1 MKTYEKE
8 IDGKLVR
15 RQRNEIVLSVTRTI
29 TDKKTGEENE
39 VKGNVYNPTHEMLL
53 ENGWVEYVPVNSAK
67 EVPMFMLVKTAKTRK
82 LYNLKE
88 YDNSSEVNDCI
99 IMYQGQELHYWA
111 SKDERNDLKNAIRDC
126 IAMGRDT
133 YRLDL
138 RDKGV
143 SIVLPCVSLSQ
154 MLSALEIYAIDC
166 YNRTTDH
173 EFAIKSLTTKDE
185 IEAYDFTIGYP
196 SIPRFEV

>member
-1 MKTYEKE
+1 MKTYLKKEGDKLLKKTLKE
-8 IDGKLVR
+8 IVIRKDGR
-15 RQRNEIVLSVTRTI
+15 VT
-29 TDKKTGEENE
+29 
-39 VKGNVYNPTHEMLL
+39 YNPTEEMVLAD
-53 ENGWVEYVPVNSAK
+53 GWVKYVAPEPRPIPERVLI
-67 EVPMFMLVKTAKTRK
+67 ERTRRMK
-82 LYNLKE
+82 LDELHR
-88 YDNSSEVNDCI
+88 YDESEEVNDCI

-111 SKDERNDLKNAIRDC
+111 SKDERNDLKNAVRDC
-126 IAMGRDT
+126 IVMGRDS

-143 SIVLPCVSLSQ
+143 SINLPCEALLQ

-185 IEAYDFTIGYP
+185 IEVYDFTIGYP

>member
-1 MKTYEKE
+1 MKKYKKE
-8 IDGKLVR
+8 VDGKVSIKTL
-15 RQRNEIVLSVTRTI
+15 NEIVLNKDGKV
-29 TDKKTGEENE
+29 
-39 VKGNVYNPTHEMLL
+39 VFNPTEEMVIAD
-53 ENGWVEYVPVNSAK
+53 GWTEYVFKPR
-67 EVPMFMLVKTAKTRK
+67 EWPMEIQLQRVKDRK
-82 LYNLKE
+82 LRELE
-88 YDNSSEVNDCI
+88 RYDESEEVDDCI

-111 SKDERNDLKNAIRDC
+111 NKTERNDLKNAVRDC
-126 IAMGRDT
+126 IAMGRDI

-143 SIVLPCVSLSQ
+143 SINLPCEALLQ

-173 EFAIKSLTTKDE
+173 EFAIKALNTKEE
-185 IEAYDFTIGYP
+185 IEAYDFKVGYP